1 VSDALISAQKGVVSM
16 TTISESNVLLRADV
30 PLPAG
35 FKVATDEFHQGWNRM
50 RSGGAGRLDKKIKA
64 RGWSFTRAPGGT
76 LRSGVGKT
84 AQEAI
89 GSALCQALAE
99 MDQDSH
105 AVEVGQMQVTSY
117 PWFFVARVRVE
128 PYRIQPVVV
137 NEQAMPA
144 TAVRSAN
151 APGLYT
157 QYGSTMPLLRG

>member
-1 VSDALISAQKGVVSM
+1 M
-16 TTISESNVLLRADV
+16 TTISESNVLLRSDV

-35 FKVATDEFHQGWNRM
+35 FKVATDEFHRGWNRM

-64 RGWSFTRAPGGT
+64 RGWSFTRTPGGT

-99 MDQDSH
+99 MDEDSH
-105 AVEVGQMQVTSY
+105 AVEIGQMHVTSY

-128 PYRIQPVVV
+128 PYRILPVAVH
-137 NEQAMPA
+137 ESTMPA
-144 TAVRSAN
+144 PAVRPAN
-151 APGLYT
+151 PPGLYP

>member
-1 VSDALISAQKGVVSM
+1 M
-16 TTISESNVLLRADV
+16 TTISESNVLLRSDV

-35 FKVATDEFHQGWNRM
+35 FKVATDEYHHGWNRM

-99 MDQDSH
+99 MNEDSH
-105 AVEVGQMQVTSY
+105 AVEV
-117 PWFFVARVRVE
+117 AKCKL
-128 PYRIQPVVV
+128 PVIPGSLWPGC
-137 NEQAMPA
+137 ASSPIGFSLS
-144 TAVRSAN
+144 RSM
-151 APGLYT
+151 
-157 QYGSTMPLLRG
+157 S

>member
-1 VSDALISAQKGVVSM
+1 M
-16 TTISESNVLLRADV
+16 TTISESNVLLRSDI

-35 FKVATDEFHQGWNRM
+35 FKIATDEFHHGWNRI

-64 RGWSFTRAPGGT
+64 RGWSFTRTPGGT

-99 MDQDSH
+99 MDEDSH

-128 PYRIQPVVV
+128 PYRIQPVAV
-137 NEQAMPA
+137 NESAMPT

-151 APGLYT
+151 APPHYT
-157 QYGSTMPLLRG
+157 QYGSTIPLLRG

>member
-1 VSDALISAQKGVVSM
+1 M
-16 TTISESNVLLRADV
+16 TTISESNVLLRSNV

-35 FKVATDEFHQGWNRM
+35 FRVATDEYHHGWNRM

-64 RGWSFTRAPGGT
+64 RGWSFTRTPGGT

-99 MDQDSH
+99 MDDKSH

-128 PYRIQPVVV
+128 PYRIQPVAVH
-137 NEQAMPA
+137 ESAMPA
-144 TAVRSAN
+144 TAVPSAN

-157 QYGSTMPLLRG
+157 QFGSAMPLLRG

>member
-1 VSDALISAQKGVVSM
+1 M
-16 TTISESNVLLRADV
+16 TTISESNVLLRSDI

-35 FKVATDEFHQGWNRM
+35 FKIATDEFHHGWNRM

-64 RGWSFTRAPGGT
+64 RGWSLTRTPGGT

-99 MDQDSH
+99 MDEDSH
-105 AVEVGQMQVTSY
+105 AVEIGQMQVTSY

-128 PYRIQPVVV
+128 PYRIQPVEVH
-137 NEQAMPA
+137 ESTMAA
-144 TAVRSAN
+144 TAARSAN
-151 APGLYT
+151 PPGLYP